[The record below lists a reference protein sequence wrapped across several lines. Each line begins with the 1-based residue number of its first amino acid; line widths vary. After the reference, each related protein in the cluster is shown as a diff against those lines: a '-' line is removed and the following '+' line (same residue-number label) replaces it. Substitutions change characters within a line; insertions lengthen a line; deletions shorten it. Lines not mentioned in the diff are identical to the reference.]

1 MSRIHSF
8 ALSER
13 WSSAANTDAF
23 CDEAIENVHLACI
36 AEGLSEKPGLGSA
49 SGIAVSSLIDAV
61 KGMKGSPAATLISA
75 VHGSEDRIRRKN
87 EKKAGG
93 FRDATH
99 LSAAI
104 IDDNLDCTILDTG
117 EGNVLVI
124 SPAGVLIPRDFPKS
138 SPMDPGPFPP
148 STGKKPSGQMFSIHS
163 ASRTSCN
170 APILFSCLSGISFF
184 SSALP
189 DCTHSYRRSGLRK
202 LSAKTGRMWRPP
214 AKS

>member
-1 MSRIHSF
+1 MPGTSSPIMSRIHSF

-23 CDEAIENVHLACI
+23 CNEAVESVHLAGI

-75 VHGSEDRIRRKN
+75 VHESEARIQKKN
-87 EKKAGG
+87 EDKAGG

-104 IDDNLDCTILDTG
+104 IDDKLDCTILDTG

-124 SPAGVLIPRDFPKS
+124 SPDRVLVPRDLPKS
-138 SPMDPGPFPP
+138 SPADPGLFPP
-148 STGKKPSGQMFSIHS
+148 
-163 ASRTSCN
+163 
-170 APILFSCLSGISFF
+170 
-184 SSALP
+184 
-189 DCTHSYRRSGLRK
+189 
-202 LSAKTGRMWRPP
+202 P
-214 AKS
+214 AVL